1 MTAIAGTTGS
11 VILPGTPY
19 VGVASITQWDLTTT
33 ADNYNA
39 DVFGITWHQFVIG
52 IQGWSGNLTGFYDIP
67 NDPSGQL
74 VLWNALYLRQSVVL
88 SLQTNPGGGLFE
100 GTAHVT
106 QAVITTPVNNIIAM
120 TMAFV
125 GNGSLNVNFA

>member
-11 VILPGTPY
+11 VYTSGTPLTAI
-19 VGVASITQWDLTTT
+19 ASITQWDLTTT
-33 ADNYNA
+33 SDNYAA

-52 IQGWSGNLTGFYDIP
+52 IQGYSGNLTGFYDIP
-67 NDPSGQL
+67 NDPNGQL
-74 VLWNALYLRQSVVL
+74 TFWNALYQRQAVYVN
-88 SLQTNPGGGLFE
+88 LQTNPGGGLFG
-100 GTAHVT
+100 GTVHIT

-125 GNGSLNVNFA
+125 GNGALAVNFG